1 MKPMVLTAVLTLA
14 GTGTIQA
21 ADARP
26 AVTEAPAVLA
36 EALRRGTIDADAAA
50 ALTRW
55 ILEEKDD
62 VVARGLID
70 ALRSADLRA
79 TGSDGEPWNA
89 TARAMAGLFESALD
103 DAAGRRRHGAAQWSE
118 LAAVV
123 DAAAPVIAQEL
134 GRMSPSD
141 RDAVMRTLQAVAP
154 SATPMLPVLAR
165 ALRHDR
171 PEVRRAAALALGAMG
186 PRARR
191 AVADLRQALDDP
203 DPGVRAAAANAL
215 RRVGA
220 TDDR

>member
-1 MKPMVLTAVLTLA
+1 M
-14 GTGTIQA
+14 
-21 ADARP
+21 
-26 AVTEAPAVLA
+26 
-36 EALRRGTIDADAAA
+36 
-50 ALTRW
+50 
-55 ILEEKDD
+55 
-62 VVARGLID
+62 VARGLID